1 MDDGACSSTIID
13 RQIVNILGLYGFN
26 DCTDFVLQTR
36 ILSVP
41 YFIYRIVFSLSANQ
55 TTGN

>member
-26 DCTDFVLQTR
+26 DCTDFVLQ
-36 ILSVP
+36 
-41 YFIYRIVFSLSANQ
+41 A
-55 TTGN
+55 